1 MTAIHTPDSSSE
13 IETICRFWF
22 GDTTDDTARQQT
34 KLWWGKN
41 PAIDT
46 EIKQRFETFTLAAE
60 RGELEHWA
68 ATAKGLLAL
77 ILLTD
82 QFPRNM
88 YRATPRSFAFDAQAR
103 GYSRLGL
110 QNGFAAQMRPIEQV
124 FLHLPLVHSEVLA
137 DQQQAAAFCRA
148 LVDQAPV
155 AQKAS
160 LEGTLDS
167 TIRHHDI
174 IARFGRFPHRNRI
187 LQRQSTA
194 EELAF
199 LQQPG
204 ASF

>member
-1 MTAIHTPDSSSE
+1 MQTPDASSE

-22 GDTTDDTARQQT
+22 GDEADDSVVARQQA
-34 KLWWGKN
+34 KLWWSKN
-41 PAIDT
+41 PAIDN
-46 EIKQRFETFTLAAE
+46 EIKQRFDPFTLAAE

-88 YRATPRSFAFDAQAR
+88 YRATPRAFAFDAQAR
-103 GYSRLGL
+103 AYSRLGL
-110 QNGFAAQMRPIEQV
+110 QNGFYAQMRPNEQV
-124 FLHLPLVHSEVLA
+124 FLHMPLVHSEVLA
-137 DQQQAAAFCRA
+137 DQQQAVALSRA
-148 LVDQAPV
+148 LA
-155 AQKAS
+155 AQKAEF
-160 LEGTLDS
+160 EGTLGFA
-167 TIRHHDI
+167 IRHHDI
-174 IARFGRFPHRNRI
+174 IARFGRFPHRNQI

-204 ASF
+204 SSF

>member
-1 MTAIHTPDSSSE
+1 MTSTQISD

-22 GDTTDDTARQQT
+22 GDETDDTVTAHQQA
-34 KLWWGKN
+34 KLWWSKS
-41 PAIDT
+41 PTIDRQ
-46 EIKQRFETFTLAAE
+46 IKQRFENFTLAAE

-68 ATAKGLLAL
+68 TMVKGLLAL

-88 YRATPRSFAFDAQAR
+88 YRETPRAFAFDAQAR
-103 GYSRLGL
+103 GYCRLGL
-110 QNGFAAQMRPIEQV
+110 QNGFATQMRPIEQV
-124 FLHLPLVHSEVLA
+124 FLHMPLVHSEVLT
-137 DQQQAAAFCRA
+137 DQQQAVELNQA
-148 LVDQAPV
+148 LVNQVPV

-160 LEGTLDS
+160 LEETLDS

-174 IARFGRFPHRNRI
+174 IARFGRFPHRNHI